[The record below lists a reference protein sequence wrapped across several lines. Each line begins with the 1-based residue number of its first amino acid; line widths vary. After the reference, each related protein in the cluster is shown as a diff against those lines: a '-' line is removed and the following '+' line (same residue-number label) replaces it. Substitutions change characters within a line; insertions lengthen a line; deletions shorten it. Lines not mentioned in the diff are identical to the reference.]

1 MSLYAAS
8 IGDGPYNYP
17 VLSTVSFLDMRYV
30 LGWVSGCGIAIYGK
44 GSETNS
50 LAKRFKL
57 PIRGQLP

>member
-1 MSLYAAS
+1 MSRYATS

-30 LGWVSGCGIAIYGK
+30 LGWVSGGGITIYGK

-57 PIRGQLP
+57 PI